1 MSKDSLH
8 SYTYQEICLHSAGV
22 PIVLSVWMS
31 DPAATTVVFYP
42 GTMSGALYYE
52 TFLTQL
58 AQQGFNV
65 VGLHPLSHGKS
76 PRLKNCFTFADILQN
91 GKDAVAWARTHCK
104 GPIVLAGH
112 SQGGILALAH
122 AAEAPDLAV
131 AFLLCTLL
139 PKHPRAIEV
148 TLFKPFARW
157 HTKLLRALCCLGKY
171 LPRLP
176 VMVPM
181 YLSLFKIFHGGTGAL
196 RPSKSLRTAYPLCFL
211 TSLFSTS
218 IEQATHEGG
227 ISCPIE
233 LITARDDALFTP
245 ELMQCMLKTIAAPEK
260 KHILLSGGGHMAP
273 LVPKYA
279 LRIARHMA
287 HSCTERGLPLH
298 THSTAPA

>member
-1 MSKDSLH
+1 MNKNSIH
-8 SYTYQEICLHSAGV
+8 PYTYQEVSLQSVGV
-22 PIVLSVWMS
+22 PIVLSVWMG

-42 GTMSGALYYE
+42 GTMSSALFYE
-52 TFLTQL
+52 NFLTQL

-91 GKDAVAWARTHCK
+91 GKDAVAWARSHSS

-122 AAEAPDLAV
+122 AAEAPNIAT

-139 PKHPRAIEV
+139 PQHPRAIEV

-157 HTKLLRALCCLGKY
+157 HKHLLRALCSLSAY
-171 LPRLP
+171 VPRLP
-176 VMVPM
+176 IMVPM
-181 YLSLFKIFHGGTGAL
+181 YLSLFRIFHGGSGAVRPKNAL
-196 RPSKSLRTAYPLCFL
+196 RAAYPLCFL
-211 TSLFSTS
+211 ASLFSTALA
-218 IEQATHEGG
+218 QATHEGG
-227 ISCPIE
+227 IHCPIE

-245 ELMQCMLKTIAAPEK
+245 DLMQCMLKAIVAPEK

-279 LRIARHMA
+279 TRIARHMA
-287 HSCTERGLPLH
+287 QSCRERGLPLH
-298 THSTAPA
+298 THSSAPA